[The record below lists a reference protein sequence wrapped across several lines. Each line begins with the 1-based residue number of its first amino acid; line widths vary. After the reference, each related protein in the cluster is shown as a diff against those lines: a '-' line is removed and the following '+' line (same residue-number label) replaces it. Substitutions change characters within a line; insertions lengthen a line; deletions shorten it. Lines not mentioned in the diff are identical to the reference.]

1 MAALLGP
8 PESGFFRVVARNCN
22 PGQRRHRLNVL
33 LSGAAGLVAVV
44 AVGVVGGAIALPHL
58 QRDLTS
64 TARSKLADSG
74 ISGVAIRF
82 SGQDATLTSEA
93 LLSDP
98 ARVRQLVAALL
109 RAKSRR
115 VEFAVTSD

>member
-1 MAALLGP
+1 M
-8 PESGFFRVVARNCN
+8 
-22 PGQRRHRLNVL
+22 L
-33 LSGAAGLVAVV
+33 LSGAAGLV

-93 LLSDP
+93 PLSDP